1 MRSSLACVRRPR
13 VMPSMRSEKETAALE
28 DMLEHID
35 VALQWAQGSS
45 VDSLY
50 HDLMRLYA
58 IIRCL
63 EIISE
68 ASRRLSH
75 ELKGRHP
82 SIRWRQMADAGN
94 VYRHKYEDVLP
105 RRILKELHDDLPPL
119 RAVIEEELRVK
130 Q

>member
-1 MRSSLACVRRPR
+1 MRSDS
-13 VMPSMRSEKETAALE
+13 KETAALE
-28 DMLEHID
+28 DMREHID
-35 VALQWAQGSS
+35 LALEFAQGGS
-45 VDSLY
+45 VDSLC
-50 HDLMRLYA
+50 HDLRSLYA

-68 ASRRLSH
+68 ASRRWSD
-75 ELKGRHP
+75 ELKARHP
-82 SIRWRQMADAGN
+82 HIPWRQMAAAGN

-119 RAVIEEELRVK
+119 RAVIKEELRP